1 VTDIILFTGRDD
13 NIGKIAKKIIG
24 KKHSLE
30 LDRNSTK
37 YDLEKDR
44 LGRIKKMVFTE
55 GKITGLSV
63 LGDKQTPGFTGSEFF
78 TERERT
84 LEDLINQYKDIK
96 EELHIQNFSEML
108 ASEKIKDG
116 GVEMNFST
124 DTIAAMNDFMK
135 ETYDERMKEVF
146 KSVVEKFGQYIQ
158 VVQMSEDAVVFV
170 DYEDGQ
176 YYRVTYSGSDAG
188 YEFSEKIQVKPRFL
202 TEDEINN
209 TFEETDPVAEAD
221 AAPAEEP
228 VQEDVVVE
236 EQPQEEQVVT
246 EEVVVE
252 EPVVEQPV
260 DEKFEA
266 FKNFIRATYDE
277 IQKGA
282 VKEVAKAFG
291 DMVQVVQ
298 WSSVDDVVVFQDYT
312 DGYYY
317 RVGFIMDNETET
329 LEFGP
334 KVMVKPRYLTDME
347 IDMVFPEGKNY
358 MEDGMQMTAAK
369 TVIADGSKVFTAD
382 EISQIEKDRVELE
395 GYRIEAKK
403 TILSKYV
410 KFLTKE
416 EIEKYTNS
424 IAAFT
429 IAELEKELSF
439 VAMQKL
445 LNDETNNE
453 NGNYKAAKFLESSN
467 EKAVKSESDRLKD
480 LVNRYK

>member
-30 LDRNSTK
+30 LDRNTTK

-55 GKITGLSV
+55 GRITGLSV

-84 LEDLINQYKDIK
+84 LEDLINQYKDFK
-96 EELHIQNFSEML
+96 QELHVDNFAEL
-108 ASEKIKDG
+108 VADEKNKDG

-176 YYRVTYSGSDAG
+176 YYRVTYSDSDAG
-188 YEFSEKIQVKPRFL
+188 YEFSDKIQVKPRFL

-209 TFEETDPVAEAD
+209 TFDSVDP
-221 AAPAEEP
+221 EP
-228 VQEDVVVE
+228 EVQPEPVVE
-236 EQPQEEQVVT
+236 EQVEEVAPEEVPADAAEDQPEVEVQPEEQ
-246 EEVVVE
+246 E
-252 EPVVEQPV
+252 
-260 DEKFEA
+260 DKKFES
-266 FKNFIRATYDE
+266 FIRATYDE

-282 VKEVAKAFG
+282 VKEVARAFG

-298 WSSVDDVVVFQDYT
+298 WSSVDDVVVFVDYA
-312 DGYYY
+312 DGNFY
-317 RVGFIMDNETET
+317 RVGFIMDNATET

-334 KVMVKPRYLTDME
+334 KVMVKPRYLTEAE

-358 MEDGMQMTAAK
+358 MEDAMEMTAIETK
-369 TVIADGSKVFTAD
+369 VEDGSKVFTAE
-382 EISQIEKDRVELE
+382 EISQIENDRVELE
-395 GYRIEAKK
+395 GYRVEAKK
-403 TILSKYV
+403 AVLAKFT

-424 IAAFT
+424 IASFT

-445 LNDETNNE
+445 LQEQNNE
-453 NGNYKAAKFLESSN
+453 NGDYKAAKFLESGN